1 MSRYF
6 HIVVFALLAFAG
18 VTAFAQ
24 EQSCV
29 PRRTAEERAMK
40 QTEMLA
46 RDLNISDSI
55 VRDTLYRIH
64 LRYAK
69 SRVKPTSR
77 TEAVERMNSLL
88 SELKGVL
95 TPKQFERLQ
104 SIPRQHGACA
114 HRAEKDSLD
123 LPSTPTQP

>member
-55 VRDTLYRIH
+55 VRDTLSRQAYQSHGSSRADEQF
-64 LRYAK
+64 AK
-69 SRVKPTSR
+69 
-77 TEAVERMNSLL
+77 
-88 SELKGVL
+88 
-95 TPKQFERLQ
+95 
-104 SIPRQHGACA
+104 
-114 HRAEKDSLD
+114 
-123 LPSTPTQP
+123 

>member
-6 HIVVFALLAFAG
+6 HIVIFVLLAYAG
-18 VTAFAQ
+18 TTAFAQ
-24 EQSCV
+24 DQSFV

-46 RDLNISDSI
+46 RDLNISDST

-77 TEAVERMNSLL
+77 MEAVERMNSLL

-104 SIPRQHGACA
+104 SIPRQHGARA

-123 LPSTPTQP
+123 QPTTPAKP

>member
-1 MSRYF
+1 
-6 HIVVFALLAFAG
+6 
-18 VTAFAQ
+18 
-24 EQSCV
+24 
-29 PRRTAEERAMK
+29 MK

-46 RDLNISDSI
+46 RDLNISDST

-77 TEAVERMNSLL
+77 MEAVERMNSLL

-104 SIPRQHGACA
+104 SIPRQHGART

-123 LPSTPTQP
+123 LPTTPAKP